1 MYPFSDCQYVRW
13 YGGRKW
19 RKMAVGEKKDS
30 VYMRPVY
37 THIWELIFAAVEA
50 DLETEPQG

>member
-1 MYPFSDCQYVRW
+1 MYRINVIPFRDCQYVRW

-19 RKMAVGEKKDS
+19 RKIVVGEKKDP

-37 THIWELIFAAVEA
+37 ITELIFGAVEA
-50 DLETEPQG
+50 D